1 MVTCGEHG
9 AVRAW
14 DLRGGSGSGSG
25 SSGGG
30 DAGASGRARSTDE
43 SSGFP
48 GPRASL
54 RSTLG
59 RHAHW
64 ATRVAVNPTYDTLVV
79 SASSDG
85 AAALWS
91 SAKAGGGGRGR
102 RRRRWGG
109 GAAVRGGGAE
119 ASIEGVAWS
128 GGDPWSF
135 AALER
140 GGRLEL
146 HGVPRAHKYEILL

>member
-1 MVTCGEHG
+1 
-9 AVRAW
+9 
-14 DLRGGSGSGSG
+14 
-25 SSGGG
+25 
-30 DAGASGRARSTDE
+30 
-43 SSGFP
+43 
-48 GPRASL
+48 
-54 RSTLG
+54 
-59 RHAHW
+59 
-64 ATRVAVNPTYDTLVV
+64 VNPTYDTLVV

-91 SAKAGGGGRGR
+91 SAKAGGGG
-102 RRRRWGG
+102 GG
-109 GAAVRGGGAE
+109 GGGGGEVARFAGGGGAE